1 MNMMDIMGKR
11 KYCFILSSLILL
23 ACIIGLIVNG
33 VQLDI
38 QFQGGTIIQIE
49 MPDSSFDET
58 KAVDI
63 VMDTIGKR
71 ATVQKSATYNA
82 ETSENDINLLV
93 LNIGSSETLT
103 ETERSSVLKAIYT
116 EYNVSEDAEVTVNS
130 VEPFIGDEIKTNS
143 IYAIIWASVLIVL
156 YVWFRF
162 RVMHGLSAGIFAVL
176 ALFHDVM
183 VMFAVY
189 VIFKIPLNES
199 FVAAVLTIIGY
210 SINDTVVIY
219 DRIRENS
226 RILKKMPIGELVNR
240 SVVETLSRSINTS
253 VTTLI
258 CILTLY
264 IFAAIYNIGSVKEF
278 TLPLS
283 VGILS
288 GCYST
293 IFIASPLYMAW
304 QQRGEKKKAAR
315 KIAKA

>member
-1 MNMMDIMGKR
+1 MMDLMGKR
-11 KYCFILSSLILL
+11 NYCFILSGLILV
-23 ACIIGLIVNG
+23 ACIIGMIVNG

-38 QFQGGTIIQIE
+38 QFQGGTILQIE
-49 MPDSSFDET
+49 MPDSNFDEV
-58 KAVDI
+58 KAEGI

-71 ATVQKSATYNA
+71 ARAQKSQTYNA

-93 LNIGSSETLT
+93 LNIGSTETLT
-103 ETERSSVLKAIYT
+103 EDERSKVLDAIFT
-116 EYNVSEDAEVTVNS
+116 EYNLPDDSEVTVNS
-130 VEPFIGDEIKTNS
+130 VEPFIGDEIRINS

-264 IFAAIYNIGSVKEF
+264 IFAAVYNIGSVKEF

-293 IFIASPLYMAW
+293 IFIASPLYMVW
-304 QQRGEKKKAAR
+304 QQRGEKKKLAR
-315 KIAKA
+315 KTAKA